1 MNPVTAERRH
11 FEDLVVGET
20 INLGS
25 ILVTKEMIVSFA
37 REYDPFPF
45 HLDEEAAKK
54 SLLGGLASSGWQ
66 TAALT
71 LRLLGDSFLNKI
83 ASAGGLGFSDLK
95 WKKPVMKGDTIS
107 AAANIAELRRSRHH
121 PQWGIVSIDLDV
133 RNQKDQPV
141 MSMRLTNLVDTRDPM
156 AGMMAMPELPY
167 DVEHGVSPSPLT
179 AESRDEG
186 QSQ

>member
-1 MNPVTAERRH
+1 MNAVTADRRH

-25 ILVTKEMIVSFA
+25 TLVTREMILSFA
-37 REYDPFPF
+37 REFDPLPF
-45 HLDEEAAKK
+45 HLDEAAAKR

-71 LRLLGDSFLNKI
+71 LRLLGDSFLSKI

-95 WKKPVMKGDTIS
+95 WKKPVMKGDTIWAS
-107 AAANIAELRRSRHH
+107 ATIAELRRSRHH

-133 RNQKDQPV
+133 SNQKGQPV
-141 MSMRLTNLVDTRDPM
+141 MSMRLANLVETRF
-156 AGMMAMPELPY
+156 PEDGVQAQPEQPY
-167 DVEHGVSPSPLT
+167 DVEQGGAT
-179 AESRDEG
+179 
-186 QSQ
+186 